1 MTAPNLFEQMF
12 KTVLSM
18 HFGRTF
24 WLDENDDFCSAPT
37 HKDGTTDYD
46 MWDYVSEWDMEG
58 VDFDKLFYVHKE
70 LVTNA
75 VTEYEQMRA

>member
-1 MTAPNLFEQMF
+1 
-12 KTVLSM
+12 
-18 HFGRTF
+18 
-24 WLDENDDFCSAPT
+24 
-37 HKDGTTDYD
+37 

-75 VTEYEQMRA
+75 VTEYEQVRA

>member
-12 KTVLSM
+12 KTVQSL

-58 VDFDKLFYVHKE
+58 VNFERLFAVHKH
-70 LVTNA
+70 LVTDA

>member
-1 MTAPNLFEQMF
+1 MSEFDTQENL
-12 KTVLSM
+12 LSL

-37 HKDGTTDYD
+37 YKDGTTDYD